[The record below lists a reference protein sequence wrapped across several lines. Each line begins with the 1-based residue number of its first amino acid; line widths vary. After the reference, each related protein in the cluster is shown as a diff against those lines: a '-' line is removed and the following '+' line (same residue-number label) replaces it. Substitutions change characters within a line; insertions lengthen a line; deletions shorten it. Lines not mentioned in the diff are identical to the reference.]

1 MSTAIHEVEHTPQ
14 AAPARATRNA
24 TRDSVRY
31 AVVGAGWIS
40 QAAFLPGVGYSGNSI
55 VTALVTGDSAKAT
68 ALAARYGIEHVHGYA
83 DYEQLLASGEID
95 AIYLALPNDMHR
107 QYALPALQRGI
118 HVLLEKPM
126 ATSEVDCEAMIEAA
140 RHGNAKLMIAYRLHF
155 EPATLAA
162 IELARSGKLG
172 HIRAFSAVFS
182 QTVAPSNHRASHGYW
197 AGPVSDMGVYPIN
210 AVRNL
215 FGEEPVEVS
224 AVGVRD
230 PDLPFNFD
238 DTVSVTLRFADHR
251 VAQFVVSYSGTNVDQ
266 YRIFGTKGDLEV
278 SPGFTFG
285 VGLRHRLTL
294 DGKTQEHTFDATNQF
309 GGELQYFSDCI
320 LHDREPEP
328 NGEEGL
334 ADVRVLA
341 AIERALESGQPQ
353 NLGPFHRQGRMET
366 SQVRK
371 LPPVPAPEL
380 VDAAEPSKG

>member
-1 MSTAIHEVEHTPQ
+1 MSTASHEAELAPQ
-14 AAPARATRNA
+14 AAPARTVQYP
-24 TRDSVRY
+24 VRY

-40 QAAFLPGVGYSGNSI
+40 QAAFLPGVAHSGNAI
-55 VTALVTGDSAKAT
+55 VTALVTGDAAKASV
-68 ALAARYGIEHVHGYA
+68 LAQRYRIGHVCGYA
-83 DYEQLLASGEID
+83 DYERLLASGDID

-118 HVLLEKPM
+118 HVLLERPM
-126 ATSEVDCEAMIEAA
+126 ATSEADCEAMIDAA
-140 RHGNAKLMIAYRLHF
+140 RQGRAKLMVAYRLHF

-162 IELARSGKLG
+162 IELVRAGELG
-172 HIRAFSAVFS
+172 RVRAFSAVFS
-182 QTVAPSNHRASHGYW
+182 QPVALSNQRARHGYW
-197 AGPVSDMGVYPIN
+197 AGPVADMGPYPIN
-210 AVRNL
+210 AVRHL

-230 PDLPFNFD
+230 PALSFNFE

-251 VAQFVVSYSGTNVDQ
+251 LAQFIVSYSGANVDQ
-266 YRIFGTKGDLEV
+266 YRVIGTQGELEV

-294 DGKTQEHTFDATNQF
+294 DGRTREQPFEATDQF
-309 GGELQYFSDCI
+309 GGALQYFSDCI
-320 LHDREPEP
+320 LNDLEPEP

-334 ADVRVLA
+334 ADVRILA

-353 NLGPFHRQGRMET
+353 SLGPFRRQGRIEA

-371 LPPVPAPEL
+371 LPPVVTAPDL
-380 VDAAEPSKG
+380 IDAAKPSED

>member
-1 MSTAIHEVEHTPQ
+1 MSTAFHEAEREPQ
-14 AAPARATRNA
+14 AAPARTVQ
-24 TRDSVRY
+24 SPVRY

-40 QAAFLPGVGYSGNSI
+40 QAAFLPGVAQSGNSI
-55 VTALVTGDSAKAT
+55 VTALVTGDEVKAT
-68 ALAARYGIEHVHGYA
+68 ALADRYGIEHVHGYA
-83 DYEQLLASGEID
+83 DYDQLLTSGDID

-126 ATSEVDCEAMIEAA
+126 ATSEADCEAMIEAA
-140 RHGNAKLMIAYRLHF
+140 RNGNAKLMIAYRLHF

-162 IELARSGKLG
+162 IELVRAGKLG
-172 HIRAFSAVFS
+172 RIRAFSAMFS
-182 QTVAPSNHRASHGYW
+182 QSVAPSNHRANHGYW

-224 AVGVRD
+224 ACGVRD

-251 VAQFVVSYSGTNVDQ
+251 VAQFVVSYSGASIDQ
-266 YRIFGTKGDLEV
+266 YRVLGTKGDLEV
-278 SPGFTFG
+278 SPGFMFG
-285 VGLRHRLTL
+285 VGLKYRATI
-294 DGKTQEHTFDATNQF
+294 DGKTHEQAFDATDQF

-320 LHDREPEP
+320 LNNREPEP

-353 NLGPFHRQGRMET
+353 NLGPFQRQGRMET
-366 SQVRK
+366 AQVRK
-371 LPPVPAPEL
+371 LPPVPSPEL
-380 VDAAEPSKG
+380 VDAAEPSQG

>member
-1 MSTAIHEVEHTPQ
+1 MSTAFYEAERASQ
-14 AAPARATRNA
+14 AAAAGVAHRAHRP
-24 TRDSVRY
+24 VRY

-40 QAAFLPGVGYSGNSI
+40 QAAFLPGVALSGNSV
-55 VTALVTGDSAKAT
+55 VTALVTGDAVKAA
-68 ALAARYGIEHVHGYA
+68 ALAARYGIAQVYGYA
-83 DYEQLLASGEID
+83 DYEHLLASGDID

-126 ATSEVDCEAMIEAA
+126 ATSETDCEAMIEAA
-140 RHGNAKLMIAYRLHF
+140 RQGNAKLMIAYRLHF

-162 IELARSGKLG
+162 IELVRSGKLG
-172 HIRAFSAVFS
+172 RIRAFSAMFS
-182 QTVAPSNHRASHGYW
+182 QPVAPSNHRASHGYW

-215 FGEEPVEVS
+215 FGEEPVQVS
-224 AVGVRD
+224 AIGVRD

-251 VAQFVVSYSGTNVDQ
+251 VAQFTVSYSGARVDQ
-266 YRIFGTKGDLEV
+266 YCVLGTQGDLEV

-285 VGLRHRLTL
+285 AGLRHRLTL
-294 DGKTQEHTFDATNQF
+294 GSRTQERAFEATNQF

-320 LHDREPEP
+320 LRDHEPEP

-353 NLGPFHRQGRMET
+353 NLGPFQRQGRMQA

>member
-1 MSTAIHEVEHTPQ
+1 MNTASHEAEREPQ
-14 AAPARATRNA
+14 VAPARTVQ
-24 TRDSVRY
+24 SPVRY

-40 QAAFLPGVGYSGNSI
+40 QAAFLPGVAQSGNS
-55 VTALVTGDSAKAT
+55 VVPALVTGDEAKAT
-68 ALAARYGIEHVHGYA
+68 VLADRYGIEHVHGYA
-83 DYEQLLASGEID
+83 DYDQLLAAGDID

-126 ATSEVDCEAMIEAA
+126 ATSEADCEAMNEAA
-140 RHGNAKLMIAYRLHF
+140 RNGNAKLMIAYRLHF

-162 IELARSGKLG
+162 IELVRAGKLG
-172 HIRAFSAVFS
+172 RIRAFSAMFS
-182 QTVAPSNHRASHGYW
+182 QSVAPSNHRASHGYW

-224 AVGVRD
+224 ACGVRD

-251 VAQFVVSYSGTNVDQ
+251 VAQFVVSYSGANIDQ
-266 YRIFGTKGDLEV
+266 YRILGTKGDLEV
-278 SPGFTFG
+278 SPGFMFG
-285 VGLRHRLTL
+285 VGLKYRATI
-294 DGKTQEHTFDATNQF
+294 DGKTHEQAFDATDQF

-320 LHDREPEP
+320 LNNREPEP

-353 NLGPFHRQGRMET
+353 NLGPFQRQGRMET
-366 SQVRK
+366 AQVRK

>member
-1 MSTAIHEVEHTPQ
+1 MSTAFHEAEREPQ
-14 AAPARATRNA
+14 VAPARTVR
-24 TRDSVRY
+24 SPVRY

-40 QAAFLPGVGYSGNSI
+40 QAAFLPGVAQSGNSI
-55 VTALVTGDSAKAT
+55 VTALVTGDEAKAT
-68 ALAARYGIEHVHGYA
+68 VLADRYGIEHVHGYA
-83 DYEQLLASGEID
+83 DYDQLLNSGDID

-126 ATSEVDCEAMIEAA
+126 ATSEADCEAMIEAA
-140 RHGNAKLMIAYRLHF
+140 RNGNAKLMIAYRLHF

-162 IELARSGKLG
+162 IELVRAGKLG
-172 HIRAFSAVFS
+172 RIRAFSAMFS
-182 QTVAPSNHRASHGYW
+182 QSVAPSNHRANHGYW

-224 AVGVRD
+224 ACGVRD

-251 VAQFVVSYSGTNVDQ
+251 VAQFVVSYSGASIDQ
-266 YRIFGTKGDLEV
+266 YRILGTKGDLEV
-278 SPGFTFG
+278 SPGFMFG
-285 VGLRHRLTL
+285 VGLKYQLTL
-294 DGKTQEHTFDATNQF
+294 DGKTQEQAFDATDQF

-320 LHDREPEP
+320 LHNREPEP

-353 NLGPFHRQGRMET
+353 NLGPFQRQGRMET
-366 SQVRK
+366 TQVRR
-371 LPPVPAPEL
+371 LPPVSSPEL

>member
-1 MSTAIHEVEHTPQ
+1 MNTASHEAEREPQ
-14 AAPARATRNA
+14 VAPARTVQ
-24 TRDSVRY
+24 SPVRY

-40 QAAFLPGVGYSGNSI
+40 QAAFLPGVAQSGNSV
-55 VTALVTGDSAKAT
+55 VTALVTGDEAKAT
-68 ALAARYGIEHVHGYA
+68 ALADRYGIQHVHGYA
-83 DYEQLLASGEID
+83 DYDQLLASGDID

-126 ATSEVDCEAMIEAA
+126 ATSEADCEAMIEAA
-140 RHGNAKLMIAYRLHF
+140 RNGNAKLMIAYRLHF

-162 IELARSGKLG
+162 IELVRAGKLG
-172 HIRAFSAVFS
+172 RIRAFSAVFS
-182 QTVAPSNHRASHGYW
+182 QSVAPSNHRANHGYW

-215 FGEEPVEVS
+215 FGEEPIEVS
-224 AVGVRD
+224 ACGVRD

-251 VAQFVVSYSGTNVDQ
+251 VAQFVVSYSGASIDQ
-266 YRIFGTKGDLEV
+266 YRILGTKGDLEV
-278 SPGFTFG
+278 SPGFMFG
-285 VGLRHRLTL
+285 VGLKYRATI
-294 DGKTQEHTFDATNQF
+294 DGKTHEQAFEATDQF

-320 LHDREPEP
+320 LNNREPEP

-353 NLGPFHRQGRMET
+353 NLGPFQRQGRMET
-366 SQVRK
+366 AQVRK
-371 LPPVPAPEL
+371 LPPVPSPEL
-380 VDAAEPSKG
+380 VDAAEPSQG

>member
-1 MSTAIHEVEHTPQ
+1 MNTASHEAEREPQ
-14 AAPARATRNA
+14 VAPARTVQ
-24 TRDSVRY
+24 SPVRY

-40 QAAFLPGVGYSGNSI
+40 QAAFLPGVAQSGNSV
-55 VTALVTGDSAKAT
+55 VTALVTGDEVKAT
-68 ALAARYGIEHVHGYA
+68 ALAERYGIEHVHGYA
-83 DYEQLLASGEID
+83 DYEQLLASGDID

-126 ATSEVDCEAMIEAA
+126 ATSEADCEAMIEAA
-140 RHGNAKLMIAYRLHF
+140 RNGNAKLMIAYRLHF

-162 IELARSGKLG
+162 IELVRGGKLG
-172 HIRAFSAVFS
+172 RIRAFSAVFS
-182 QTVAPSNHRASHGYW
+182 QSVAPSNHRANHGYW

-215 FGEEPVEVS
+215 FGEEPIEVS
-224 AVGVRD
+224 ACGVRD

-238 DTVSVTLRFADHR
+238 DTVSVTLRFAEHR
-251 VAQFVVSYSGTNVDQ
+251 VAQFVVSYSGASIDQ
-266 YRIFGTKGDLEV
+266 YRILGTKGDLEV

-285 VGLRHRLTL
+285 VGLKYRATI
-294 DGKTQEHTFDATNQF
+294 DGQTHEQAFDATDQF

-320 LHDREPEP
+320 LNNREPEP

-353 NLGPFHRQGRMET
+353 NLGPFQRQGRMET
-366 SQVRK
+366 AQVRK
-371 LPPVPAPEL
+371 LPPVPSPEL
-380 VDAAEPSKG
+380 VDAAEPSQG

>member
-1 MSTAIHEVEHTPQ
+1 MSTAFHEAEREPQ
-14 AAPARATRNA
+14 VAPARTVE
-24 TRDSVRY
+24 SPVRY

-40 QAAFLPGVGYSGNSI
+40 QAAFLPGVAQSGNSV
-55 VTALVTGDSAKAT
+55 VTALVTGDEAKAT
-68 ALAARYGIEHVHGYA
+68 ALADRYGIEHVHGYA
-83 DYEQLLASGEID
+83 DYDQLLNSGDID

-126 ATSEVDCEAMIEAA
+126 ATSEADCEAMIEAA
-140 RHGNAKLMIAYRLHF
+140 RNGNAKLMIAYRLHF

-162 IELARSGKLG
+162 IELVRAGKLG
-172 HIRAFSAVFS
+172 RIRAFSAMFS
-182 QTVAPSNHRASHGYW
+182 QSVAPSNHRANHGYW

-224 AVGVRD
+224 ACGVRD

-251 VAQFVVSYSGTNVDQ
+251 VAQFVVCYSGASIDQ
-266 YRIFGTKGDLEV
+266 YRILGTKGDLEV
-278 SPGFTFG
+278 SPGFMFG
-285 VGLRHRLTL
+285 VGLKYQLTL
-294 DGKTQEHTFDATNQF
+294 DGKTQEQAFDATDQF

-320 LHDREPEP
+320 LHNREPEP

-353 NLGPFHRQGRMET
+353 NLGPFQRQGRMET
-366 SQVRK
+366 AQVRK
-371 LPPVPAPEL
+371 LPPVPSPEL
-380 VDAAEPSKG
+380 VDAAEPSQG

>member
-1 MSTAIHEVEHTPQ
+1 MSTAFHEAEREPQ
-14 AAPARATRNA
+14 AAPARTVQ
-24 TRDSVRY
+24 SPVRY

-40 QAAFLPGVGYSGNSI
+40 QAAFLPGVAQSGNSI
-55 VTALVTGDSAKAT
+55 VTALVTGDEVKAT
-68 ALAARYGIEHVHGYA
+68 ALADRYGIEHVHGYA
-83 DYEQLLASGEID
+83 DYDQLLTSGDID

-126 ATSEVDCEAMIEAA
+126 ATSEADCEAMIEAA
-140 RHGNAKLMIAYRLHF
+140 RNGNAKLMIAYRLHF

-162 IELARSGKLG
+162 IELVRAGKLG
-172 HIRAFSAVFS
+172 RIRAFSAMFS
-182 QTVAPSNHRASHGYW
+182 QSVAPSNHRANHGYW

-224 AVGVRD
+224 ACGVRD
-230 PDLPFNFD
+230 PELPFNFD

-251 VAQFVVSYSGTNVDQ
+251 IAQFVVSYSGASMDQ
-266 YRIFGTKGDLEV
+266 YRILGTKGDLEV
-278 SPGFTFG
+278 SPGFMFG
-285 VGLRHRLTL
+285 VGLKYRATI
-294 DGKTQEHTFDATNQF
+294 DGKTHEQAFDATDQF

-320 LHDREPEP
+320 LNNREPEP

-353 NLGPFHRQGRMET
+353 NLGPFQRQGRMET
-366 SQVRK
+366 AQVRK
-371 LPPVPAPEL
+371 LPPVPSPEL
-380 VDAAEPSKG
+380 VDAAEPSQG

>member
-1 MSTAIHEVEHTPQ
+1 MSTAFHEVEREPQ
-14 AAPARATRNA
+14 AAPARAVRKP
-24 TRDSVRY
+24 VRY

-40 QAAFLPGVGYSGNSI
+40 QAAFLPGVAESGNSA
-55 VTALVTGDSAKAT
+55 VTALVTGDSAKAH
-68 ALAARYGIEHVHGYA
+68 ALGARYGIEHIHGYA

-107 QYALPALQRGI
+107 QYALPALQRGV

-126 ATSEVDCEAMIEAA
+126 ATSEADCEAMIDAA
-140 RHGNAKLMIAYRLHF
+140 RSGNAKLMIAYRLHF

-162 IELARSGKLG
+162 IELVRAGKLG
-172 HIRAFSAVFS
+172 QVRAFSAVFS
-182 QTVAPSNHRASHGYW
+182 QSVAPSNHRANHGYW

-215 FGEEPVEVS
+215 FGEEPMEVS

-230 PDLPFNFD
+230 PGLPFNFD
-238 DTVSVTLRFADHR
+238 DTVAVTLRFASHR
-251 VAQFVVSYSGTNVDQ
+251 VAQFVVSYSSANVDQ
-266 YRIFGTKGDLEV
+266 YRIIGTQGDLEV

-294 DGKTQEHTFDATNQF
+294 GGKSSEQAFEVTNQF

-320 LHDREPEP
+320 LHNREPEP

-353 NLGPFHRQGRMET
+353 NLGPFQRHGRMEGA
-366 SQVRK
+366 QVRK
-371 LPPVPAPEL
+371 LPAVPTPEL

>member
-1 MSTAIHEVEHTPQ
+1 MSTASQEAELAPQ
-14 AAPARATRNA
+14 PAPARTAQPL
-24 TRDSVRY
+24 VRY

-40 QAAFLPGVGYSGNSI
+40 QAAFLPGVAHSGNSI
-55 VTALVTGDSAKAT
+55 VTALVSGDAAKAG
-68 ALAARYGIEHVHGYA
+68 ALAQRYRIGHVCGYA
-83 DYEQLLASGEID
+83 DYERLLASGDID

-126 ATSEVDCEAMIEAA
+126 ATSEADCEAMIDAA
-140 RHGNAKLMIAYRLHF
+140 RLGRAKLMIAYRLHF

-162 IELARSGKLG
+162 IELVRAGKLG
-172 HIRAFSAVFS
+172 HVRAFSAVFS
-182 QTVAPSNHRASHGYW
+182 QPVAPSDHRAHHGYW
-197 AGPVSDMGVYPIN
+197 AGPVADMGPYPIN
-210 AVRNL
+210 AVRHL

-230 PDLPFNFD
+230 PASPFNFA

-251 VAQFVVSYSGTNVDQ
+251 LAQFIVSYSSARVDQ
-266 YRIFGTKGDLEV
+266 YRVIGTQGDLEV

-285 VGLRHRLTL
+285 VALRHRLTL
-294 DGKTQEHTFDATNQF
+294 DGRTREQPFDATDQF

-320 LHDREPEP
+320 LNDREPEP

-334 ADVRVLA
+334 ADVRILA

-353 NLGPFHRQGRMET
+353 SLGPFRRQGRIEA
-366 SQVRK
+366 SQVRQ
-371 LPPVPAPEL
+371 LPAAAAPDRI
-380 VDAAEPSKG
+380 DAAGSGEG

>member
-1 MSTAIHEVEHTPQ
+1 MTTAFHEAEREPQ
-14 AAPARATRNA
+14 VAPARAVH
-24 TRDSVRY
+24 SPVRY

-40 QAAFLPGVGYSGNSI
+40 QAAFLPGVAYSGNS
-55 VTALVTGDSAKAT
+55 VVSALVTGDSDKAA
-68 ALAARYGIEHVHGYA
+68 ALAERYGIEHVHGYA
-83 DYEQLLASGEID
+83 DYDQLLASGEID

-126 ATSEVDCEAMIEAA
+126 ATSEADCEAMIEAA
-140 RHGNAKLMIAYRLHF
+140 RNGNAKLMIAYRLHF

-162 IELARSGKLG
+162 IELVRAGKLG
-172 HIRAFSAVFS
+172 HIRAFSAMFS
-182 QTVAPSNHRASHGYW
+182 QSVAPSNYRASHGYW

-224 AVGVRD
+224 AAGVRD
-230 PDLPFNFD
+230 PGLPFNFD
-238 DTVSVTLRFADHR
+238 DTVAVTLRFADQR
-251 VAQFVVSYSGTNVDQ
+251 VAQFVVSYSGASVDQ
-266 YRIFGTKGDLEV
+266 YRIVGTKGDLEV

-285 VGLRHRLTL
+285 AGLRHRLTFS
-294 DGKTQEHTFDATNQF
+294 GRTQERTFDATNQF

-320 LHDREPEP
+320 LHNREPEP

-353 NLGPFHRQGRMET
+353 NLGPFQRNGRMEA

-380 VDAAEPSKG
+380 VDATEPSQG

>member
-1 MSTAIHEVEHTPQ
+1 MSTAIHEAEREPQ
-14 AAPARATRNA
+14 VAPARAVQ
-24 TRDSVRY
+24 SPVRY

-40 QAAFLPGVGYSGNSI
+40 QAAFLPGVAYSGNSV
-55 VTALVTGDSAKAT
+55 VTALVTGDAAKAA
-68 ALAARYGIEHVHGYA
+68 ALAQRYGIKHVHGYA
-83 DYEQLLASGEID
+83 DYDQLLTSGDID

-126 ATSEVDCEAMIEAA
+126 ATSEADCEAMIEAA
-140 RHGNAKLMIAYRLHF
+140 RNGNAKLMIAYRLHF

-162 IELARSGKLG
+162 IELVRSGKLG
-172 HIRAFSAVFS
+172 RIRAFSAMFS
-182 QTVAPSNHRASHGYW
+182 QSVAPSNHRANHGYW

-224 AVGVRD
+224 ATGVRH

-251 VAQFVVSYSGTNVDQ
+251 VAQFVVSYSGANVDQ
-266 YRIFGTKGDLEV
+266 YRILGTKGDLEV
-278 SPGFTFG
+278 SPGFIFG
-285 VGLRHRLTL
+285 VGLRLRLTL
-294 DGKTQEHTFDATNQF
+294 DGKTEERPFDATNQF

-320 LHDREPEP
+320 LHNREPEP

-353 NLGPFHRQGRMET
+353 NLGPFQRHARMET
-366 SQVRK
+366 AQVRK

>member
-1 MSTAIHEVEHTPQ
+1 MSTAFHEAEREPQ
-14 AAPARATRNA
+14 AAPARTVQ
-24 TRDSVRY
+24 SPVRY

-40 QAAFLPGVGYSGNSI
+40 QAAFLPGVAQSGNSV
-55 VTALVTGDSAKAT
+55 VTALVTGDEVKAT
-68 ALAARYGIEHVHGYA
+68 ALADRYGIEHVHGYA
-83 DYEQLLASGEID
+83 DYDQLLTSGDID

-126 ATSEVDCEAMIEAA
+126 ATSEADCEAMIEAA
-140 RHGNAKLMIAYRLHF
+140 RNGNAKLMIAYRLHF

-162 IELARSGKLG
+162 IELVRAGKLG
-172 HIRAFSAVFS
+172 RIRAFSAMFS
-182 QTVAPSNHRASHGYW
+182 QSVAPSNHRANHGYW

-224 AVGVRD
+224 ACGVRD

-251 VAQFVVSYSGTNVDQ
+251 VAQFVVSYSGASIDQ
-266 YRIFGTKGDLEV
+266 YRILGTKGDLEV
-278 SPGFTFG
+278 SPGFMFG
-285 VGLRHRLTL
+285 VGLKYRATI
-294 DGKTQEHTFDATNQF
+294 DGKTHEQAFDATDQF

-320 LHDREPEP
+320 LNNREPEP

-353 NLGPFHRQGRMET
+353 NLGPFQRQGRMET
-366 SQVRK
+366 AQVRK
-371 LPPVPAPEL
+371 LLPVPSPEL
-380 VDAAEPSKG
+380 VDAAEPSQG

>member
-1 MSTAIHEVEHTPQ
+1 MNTASHEAEREPQ
-14 AAPARATRNA
+14 VAPARTVQ
-24 TRDSVRY
+24 SPVRY

-40 QAAFLPGVGYSGNSI
+40 QAAFLPGVAQSGNSV
-55 VTALVTGDSAKAT
+55 VTALVTGDEAKAT
-68 ALAARYGIEHVHGYA
+68 VLADRYGIEHVHGYA
-83 DYEQLLASGEID
+83 DYDQLLAAGDID

-126 ATSEVDCEAMIEAA
+126 ATSEADCEAMIEAA
-140 RHGNAKLMIAYRLHF
+140 RNGNAKLMIAYRLHF

-162 IELARSGKLG
+162 IELVRAGKLG
-172 HIRAFSAVFS
+172 RIRAFSAMFS
-182 QTVAPSNHRASHGYW
+182 QSVAPSNHRASHGYW

-224 AVGVRD
+224 ACGVRD

-251 VAQFVVSYSGTNVDQ
+251 VAQFVVSYSGANIDQ
-266 YRIFGTKGDLEV
+266 YRILGTKGDLEV
-278 SPGFTFG
+278 SPGFMFG
-285 VGLRHRLTL
+285 VGLKYRATI
-294 DGKTQEHTFDATNQF
+294 DGKTHEQAFDATDQF

-320 LHDREPEP
+320 LNNREPEP

-353 NLGPFHRQGRMET
+353 NLGPFQRQGRMEAA
-366 SQVRK
+366 QVRK

>member
-1 MSTAIHEVEHTPQ
+1 MNTASHEAEREPQ
-14 AAPARATRNA
+14 VAPARTVQ
-24 TRDSVRY
+24 SPVRY

-40 QAAFLPGVGYSGNSI
+40 QAAFLPGAAQSGNSV
-55 VTALVTGDSAKAT
+55 VTALVTGDEVKAT
-68 ALAARYGIEHVHGYA
+68 ALAERYGIEHVHGYA
-83 DYEQLLASGEID
+83 DYEQLLASGDID

-126 ATSEVDCEAMIEAA
+126 ATSEADCEAMIDAA
-140 RHGNAKLMIAYRLHF
+140 RNGNAKLMIAYRLHF

-162 IELARSGKLG
+162 IELVRGGKLG
-172 HIRAFSAVFS
+172 RIRAFSAVFS
-182 QTVAPSNHRASHGYW
+182 QSVAPSNHRANHGYW

-215 FGEEPVEVS
+215 FGEEPIEVS
-224 AVGVRD
+224 ACGVRD

-238 DTVSVTLRFADHR
+238 DTVSVTLRFAEHR
-251 VAQFVVSYSGTNVDQ
+251 VAQFVVSYSGASIDQ
-266 YRIFGTKGDLEV
+266 YRILGTKGDLEV
-278 SPGFTFG
+278 SPGFMFG
-285 VGLRHRLTL
+285 VGLKYRATI
-294 DGKTQEHTFDATNQF
+294 DGQTHEQAFDATDQF

-320 LHDREPEP
+320 LNNREPEP

-353 NLGPFHRQGRMET
+353 NLGPFQRQGRMET
-366 SQVRK
+366 AQVRK
-371 LPPVPAPEL
+371 LPPVPSPEL
-380 VDAAEPSKG
+380 VDAAEPSQG